1 MDDIKE
7 VLFRVIPVGM
17 VVAAFLLNTNRALKA
32 IELYKECVNL
42 VDSKVLENVFLK
54 QFVSVVYTTLYF
66 QMFSGYARINKHA
79 SAIECGRK
87 LLDLLRESGQRRTE
101 GIVTLKLG
109 QLYYCHGKW
118 KESKELNLKALDI
131 MMETGEKQGEAVCYG
146 NLGIVFQALG
156 EYGKAEEYLEKAL
169 AMNKEIG
176 HKAGEATSYG
186 NLGTVFQ
193 SVGEYGK
200 AEEYLKKALAIRTE
214 IGDKDGE
221 AADYGNLGTVFLSV
235 GEYGKAKEYLKK
247 ALAIRKAIGDKK
259 GEASSYGNLGTVFQS
274 VGEYGKAEEYLK
286 KALAIRTEIGD
297 KDGEAADYGNLGT
310 VFLSVGEYG
319 KAEEYLKK
327 ALVIRKAI
335 GDKEGEASSYGNLG
349 TVFQSVGEYGKAEE
363 YLQKALA
370 IRKEIGDKEGEASS
384 YGNLGTV
391 FQSVGEYGKAEEYLK
406 KALAIR
412 TEIGDKDGEAADYG
426 NLGTVFLSV
435 GEYGKAEEYLK
446 EALAIKKE
454 IGDKKGEASSYGN
467 LGTVFQS
474 VGEYCKAE
482 EYLKKALAIKKE
494 IGDKKGE
501 ASSYGNLGTVFQ
513 SVGEYGKAEEYLKKA
528 LVIRKAIGDKEGEAS
543 SYGNLGTVFQS
554 FGEYGK
560 AEEYLKKA
568 LAIKKEIGD
577 KEGEASCY
585 QILGTVFRHLGEC
598 AKAKEYHE
606 KALVM
611 SNDIGFAELQFS
623 SHLNLAWDIMQLGGS
638 IHEVVLNL
646 FLSIQ
651 KCEKMRG
658 FLRENDQYKISF
670 LDLRV
675 TPYQSLSALFCVTGN
690 PIEALYVVELGRARA
705 LADIMSARYSVQ
717 KEISVNPQSWAGIEK
732 IMKKES
738 NCTCL
743 YFSYYNQHLFFWIL
757 APNKTILFRP
767 ININDCLFKGLERSV
782 DDVFGDGTRKFN
794 ILPQEHCEDRSL
806 FPSIAGHQT
815 RESCQEDSQADCRL
829 IEEDEDDYQH
839 TEPPSLAECYQMIIA
854 PVADLLDE
862 PEIIIVP
869 DRVLYKVPFAALQ
882 DESGKCLSEA
892 FRIRIVPSLTT
903 LKLIQDSPADYHS
916 QAGALIVGEP
926 AVSQVHYK
934 GYVEKLCPLP
944 WARKEAEM
952 IGRLLGAQ
960 PLIGEHA
967 TKQAVLQSIHSVSL
981 VHFAA
986 HGNADRGEIAL
997 APPRPINKISQ
1008 EEEYLL
1014 TMAEI
1019 SQVRLRAKLVVLSCC
1034 HSARGQIRSEGVVG
1048 IARAFLGSGARS
1060 VLVSLWALQDKATE
1074 QFMSRFY
1081 EHLVR
1086 GESASESLHQAM
1098 TWMRGNGFS
1107 EVGQWAPFMLIGDN
1121 VTFDFGK

>member
-1 MDDIKE
+1 M
-7 VLFRVIPVGM
+7 
-17 VVAAFLLNTNRALKA
+17 FL
-32 IELYKECVNL
+32 
-42 VDSKVLENVFLK
+42 
-54 QFVSVVYTTLYF
+54 
-66 QMFSGYARINKHA
+66 
-79 SAIECGRK
+79 
-87 LLDLLRESGQRRTE
+87 
-101 GIVTLKLG
+101 
-109 QLYYCHGKW
+109 
-118 KESKELNLKALDI
+118 
-131 MMETGEKQGEAVCYG
+131 
-146 NLGIVFQALG
+146 
-156 EYGKAEEYLEKAL
+156 
-169 AMNKEIG
+169 
-176 HKAGEATSYG
+176 
-186 NLGTVFQ
+186 
-193 SVGEYGK
+193 SVGEYCK
-200 AEEYLKKALAIRTE
+200 AEEYLKEALVITKE
-214 IGDKDGE
+214 IG
-221 AADYGNLGTVFLSV
+221 N
-235 GEYGKAKEYLKK
+235 
-247 ALAIRKAIGDKK
+247 KK
-259 GEASSYGNLGTVFQS
+259 GEASSYGNLGS
-274 VGEYGKAEEYLK
+274 L
-286 KALAIRTEIGD
+286 
-297 KDGEAADYGNLGT
+297 
-310 VFLSVGEYG
+310 
-319 KAEEYLKK
+319 
-327 ALVIRKAI
+327 
-335 GDKEGEASSYGNLG
+335 
-349 TVFQSVGEYGKAEE
+349 FQSVGEYGKAEE

-370 IRKEIGDKEGEASS
+370 IRKEIGDKKGEASS
-384 YGNLGTV
+384 YGKLGTV
-391 FQSVGEYGKAEEYLK
+391 FQSVSEYGKAEEYLQ

-412 TEIGDKDGEAADYG
+412 
-426 NLGTVFLSV
+426 
-435 GEYGKAEEYLK
+435 K
-446 EALAIKKE
+446 E
-454 IGDKKGEASSYGN
+454 
-467 LGTVFQS
+467 
-474 VGEYCKAE
+474 
-482 EYLKKALAIKKE
+482 
-494 IGDKKGE
+494 
-501 ASSYGNLGTVFQ
+501 
-513 SVGEYGKAEEYLKKA
+513 
-528 LVIRKAIGDKEGEAS
+528 IGDKEGEAT
-543 SYGNLGTVFQS
+543 SYGNPGTVFQS

-560 AEEYLKKA
+560 AEEYLKIA
-568 LAIKKEIGD
+568 LAMKKETGD
-577 KEGEASCY
+577 KQGEASCY
-585 QILGTVFRHLGEC
+585 QFLGTVFRHLGEC

-638 IHEVVLNL
+638 IHEVVSNL

-651 KCEKMRG
+651 KCEKMLG
-658 FLRENDQYKISF
+658 FLRDNDQYKISF

-675 TPYQSLSALFCVTGN
+675 TPYQLLSALFCVTGN
-690 PIEALYVVELGRARA
+690 PIEALYVVELRRARA

-743 YFSYYNQHLFFWIL
+743 YFSYYNQHLFLWIL

-767 ININDCLFKGLERSV
+767 ININDCLFKGLEGSV

-815 RESCQEDSQADCRL
+815 RESCQEDSQAACRL

-997 APPRPINKISQ
+997 APCPPINKIPQ

-1034 HSARGQIRSEGVVG
+1034 HSVRGTIRSEEVVG

-1081 EHLVR
+1081 EHLVG

>member
-1 MDDIKE
+1 MF
-7 VLFRVIPVGM
+7 LSVGEYCK
-17 VVAAFLLNTNRALKA
+17 AEEYLK
-32 IELYKECVNL
+32 
-42 VDSKVLENVFLK
+42 
-54 QFVSVVYTTLYF
+54 
-66 QMFSGYARINKHA
+66 
-79 SAIECGRK
+79 
-87 LLDLLRESGQRRTE
+87 
-101 GIVTLKLG
+101 
-109 QLYYCHGKW
+109 
-118 KESKELNLKALDI
+118 KALVI
-131 MMETGEKQGEAVCYG
+131 TKEIGNKKGEASSYG
-146 NLGIVFQALG
+146 NLGIVFQSVG
-156 EYGKAEEYLEKAL
+156 EYGKAEEYFQKAL
-169 AMNKEIG
+169 AIRKEIG
-176 HKAGEATSYG
+176 DKKGEASSYGNLGTVFQSVSEYGKAEEYLQKALAIRKEIGDKEGEATSYG

-200 AEEYLKKALAIRTE
+200 AEEYLKIALAMKKET
-214 IGDKDGE
+214 GDK
-221 AADYGNLGTVFLSV
+221 
-235 GEYGKAKEYLKK
+235 
-247 ALAIRKAIGDKK
+247 
-259 GEASSYGNLGTVFQS
+259 Q
-274 VGEYGKAEEYLK
+274 
-286 KALAIRTEIGD
+286 
-297 KDGEAADYGNLGT
+297 
-310 VFLSVGEYG
+310 
-319 KAEEYLKK
+319 
-327 ALVIRKAI
+327 
-335 GDKEGEASSYGNLG
+335 
-349 TVFQSVGEYGKAEE
+349 
-363 YLQKALA
+363 
-370 IRKEIGDKEGEASS
+370 
-384 YGNLGTV
+384 
-391 FQSVGEYGKAEEYLK
+391 
-406 KALAIR
+406 
-412 TEIGDKDGEAADYG
+412 
-426 NLGTVFLSV
+426 
-435 GEYGKAEEYLK
+435 
-446 EALAIKKE
+446 
-454 IGDKKGEASSYGN
+454 
-467 LGTVFQS
+467 
-474 VGEYCKAE
+474 
-482 EYLKKALAIKKE
+482 
-494 IGDKKGE
+494 
-501 ASSYGNLGTVFQ
+501 
-513 SVGEYGKAEEYLKKA
+513 
-528 LVIRKAIGDKEGEAS
+528 
-543 SYGNLGTVFQS
+543 
-554 FGEYGK
+554 
-560 AEEYLKKA
+560 
-568 LAIKKEIGD
+568 
-577 KEGEASCY
+577 GEASCY
-585 QILGTVFRHLGEC
+585 QFLGTVFRHLGEC

-623 SHLNLAWDIMQLGGS
+623 SHLNLAWDIMQLGES
-638 IHEVVLNL
+638 IHEVVSNL

-651 KCEKMRG
+651 KCKKMLG
-658 FLRENDQYKISF
+658 FLRDNDQYKISF

-675 TPYQSLSALFCVTGN
+675 TPYQLLSALFCVTGN
-690 PIEALYVVELGRARA
+690 PIEALYVVELRRARA

-717 KEISVNPQSWAGIEK
+717 NEISVNPQSWAGSEN

-743 YFSYYNQHLFFWIL
+743 YFSYYNQHLFLWIL

-767 ININDCLFKGLERSV
+767 ININDCLFKGLEGSV

-815 RESCQEDSQADCRL
+815 RESCQEDSQATCRL

-892 FRIRIVPSLTT
+892 FRIRIVHSLTT

-960 PLIGEHA
+960 PLTGEHA
-967 TKQAVLQSIHSVSL
+967 TKPAVLQSIHSVSL

-986 HGNADRGEIAL
+986 HGNGDRGEIAL
-997 APPRPINKISQ
+997 APCRPIKKIPQ

-1034 HSARGQIRSEGVVG
+1034 HSARGPIRSEGVVG

-1081 EHLVR
+1081 EHLVG